1 MKETETKTD
10 PRYEHV
16 REAFSRLETQD
27 KAAFVLEATF
37 DTVGQALRDVGQ
49 QVGDAL
55 EKVGKEDFFDDL
67 FGRRAAEPEA
77 PPSPG
82 PAEPP
87 TSGARTTGT
96 RKTTPPP
103 GTPGSAE
110 GGGTPP
116 AA

>member
-1 MKETETKTD
+1 MKETETRTD
-10 PRYEHV
+10 PRYADA
-16 REAFSRLETQD
+16 REAFARLDTQD

-49 QVGDAL
+49 GVGDVL

-67 FGRRAAEPEA
+67 FRRARSPEA
-77 PPSPG
+77 ASAPG
-82 PAEPP
+82 PAAPP
-87 TSGARTTGT
+87 PSGTRTTGS
-96 RKTTPPP
+96 RKGTTTP
-103 GTPGSAE
+103 GTTSE

>member
-10 PRYEHV
+10 PRYAHV
-16 REAFSRLETQD
+16 REAFSKLEAQD

-37 DTVGQALRDVGQ
+37 DTLGHALRDVGQ
-49 QVGDAL
+49 QVGDVI

-67 FGRRAAEPEA
+67 FGRRRAAEPEA

-87 TSGARTTGT
+87 TSGSRRTGT
-96 RKTTPPP
+96 KPPP
-103 GTPGSAE
+103 GTPE
-110 GGGTPP
+110 GGSPPP